1 VEVRG
6 KPGVTWD
13 RSRAPPDAFP
23 FKFEEYDID
32 YEIRN
37 EKEIV
42 LAGVSRMISTVD
54 GQNYREIPKF
64 WDEVNEQ
71 RPLGKLFAD
80 YGKSGLLQGA
90 MVGAILEY
98 DQANERLLYLIGLE
112 PSGTSDLEGMTV
124 KTIPAQTWAV
134 FRDKGPMPAS
144 IQETWKRIYGEW
156 FPASQYEHSGGP
168 ELEVYPEEDQPG
180 EMPYE
185 IWIPV
190 KRK

>member
-1 VEVRG
+1 ME
-6 KPGVTWD
+6 
-13 RSRAPPDAFP
+13 
-23 FKFEEYDID
+23 

-37 EKEIV
+37 EKYII
-42 LAGVSRMISTVD
+42 LARVSRKISTVD
-54 GQNYREIPKF
+54 GRGNYGIRC
-64 WDEVNEQ
+64 
-71 RPLGKLFAD
+71 GK
-80 YGKSGLLQGA
+80 
-90 MVGAILEY
+90 
-98 DQANERLLYLIGLE
+98 